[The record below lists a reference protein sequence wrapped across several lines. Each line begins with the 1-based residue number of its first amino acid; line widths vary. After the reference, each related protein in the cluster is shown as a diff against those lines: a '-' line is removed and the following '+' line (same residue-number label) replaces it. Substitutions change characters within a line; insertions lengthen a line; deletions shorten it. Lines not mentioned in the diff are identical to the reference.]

1 MSPKFLPI
9 SYNGGDVSG
18 GCTMYIF
25 CEETKCCRNT
35 EKWSA
40 EYYMVKNVWD
50 NLIIYTTP
58 YISYTKYISPWKKA
72 WRGTNRWRVHWCRT
86 RAHNG
91 DTRLNVRSEEPA
103 GVRWWK
109 LLFFQ
114 WEHFSHRGI
123 LYWKKE
129 KGIFFETFF
138 WQGGRNGYCRKH
150 LPAPTQHPGGLIP
163 NTVLDNTSHV
173 SW

>member
-1 MSPKFLPI
+1 MSPQFLPT

-18 GCTMYIF
+18 GCTMYIL
-25 CEETKCCRNT
+25 CEETKCCRNP

-72 WRGTNRWRVHWCRT
+72 RRGTNRWRVHWCQT
-86 RAHNG
+86 RALNE
-91 DTRLNVRSEEPA
+91 DMRLNIRSEEPA

-109 LLFFQ
+109 SFIFH
-114 WEHFSHRGI
+114 WEDFWHRGI
-123 LYWKKE
+123 LYWNHLRSKKE
-129 KGIFFETFF
+129 RVSFIETFF
-138 WQGGRNGYCRKH
+138 DKVEEMVIAGNICQRPHSTQG
-150 LPAPTQHPGGLIP
+150 ASFPTPC
-163 NTVLDNTSHV
+163 
-173 SW
+173 